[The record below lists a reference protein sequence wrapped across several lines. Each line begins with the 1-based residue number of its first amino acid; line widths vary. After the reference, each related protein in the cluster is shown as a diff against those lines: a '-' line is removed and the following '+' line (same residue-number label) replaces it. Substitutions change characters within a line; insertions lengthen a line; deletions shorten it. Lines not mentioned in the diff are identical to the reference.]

1 MEAHEHLVGA
11 VAIPAFDA
19 LGIHVGGHGV
29 VNVQQRHGLAGDAS
43 ADVLGQR
50 AVDVH
55 LAGHRDAAGGQAA
68 VDVAGHEAEL
78 GLERRPA
85 LVGHD
90 HVLGGALVVLD
101 PVEQGQFILC
111 QAGQNTGHLVA
122 FAQFGFHLGDLRGD
136 AGIVCMLLVGL
147 QQIQLGVLLNV
158 DAQLEQGGD
167 GGVAGEEVEG
177 TGAEGDDLQV
187 AQAQQGAGDGR
198 ELLDH
203 VGALLGGADGV
214 FRNVSLDAAEL
225 QVVRCVQHAAECV
238 AAVAGQN
245 ADVLLSGSDVHG
257 GAVEQFC
264 NGGLR
269 TLRAEIAEEHGQR
282 VDARLLQVLVGFHD
296 VCVNAAFDDDRALVD
311 VVATVLQSCN
321 DCLAAGFG
329 QSDREAV
336 AADCNN
342 AHLDLRNVVHRN
354 YLQSIL

>member
-1 MEAHEHLVGA
+1 
-11 VAIPAFDA
+11 
-19 LGIHVGGHGV
+19 
-29 VNVQQRHGLAGDAS
+29 
-43 ADVLGQR
+43 
-50 AVDVH
+50 
-55 LAGHRDAAGGQAA
+55 
-68 VDVAGHEAEL
+68 
-78 GLERRPA
+78 
-85 LVGHD
+85 
-90 HVLGGALVVLD
+90 
-101 PVEQGQFILC
+101 
-111 QAGQNTGHLVA
+111 
-122 FAQFGFHLGDLRGD
+122 
-136 AGIVCMLLVGL
+136 MLLVGL
-147 QQIQLGVLLNV
+147 QQVELGVLLNV

-257 GAVEQFC
+257 GPVEQFC
-264 NGGLR
+264 NGGFR
-269 TLRAEIAEEHGQR
+269 TLGAEVAEEDGQR
-282 VDARLLQVLVGFHD
+282 VDAGLLEVLVGFHD
-296 VCVNAAFDDDRALVD
+296 VCVNAALDDDGALID
-311 VVATVLQSCN
+311 VIATVLQRFN
-321 DCLAAGFG
+321 DCLAALFG